1 MAAKSI
7 TVETHVPIKTVR
19 GLLVSAFE
27 GGSNYWYVI
36 DSYQLGGGYKFA
48 DFKEGG
54 KAQPKDDYFHW
65 SQLIPTVKGC
75 ALIIE
80 AGEEYSGS
88 EAKRLDL
95 DAIKKGLSIMP
106 EKYPRHWAD
115 VLAENDDA
123 TTGDVFL
130 QCCLFGECFFG

>member
-54 KAQPKDDYFHW
+54 KAQPE
-65 SQLIPTVKGC
+65 G
-75 ALIIE
+75 
-80 AGEEYSGS
+80 
-88 EAKRLDL
+88 DL
-95 DAIKKGLSIMP
+95 PS
-106 EKYPRHWAD
+106 
-115 VLAENDDA
+115 
-123 TTGDVFL
+123 TGRNSFRPSR
-130 QCCLFGECFFG
+130 GAR